1 MSGISSTT
9 KNRFKFLSLDEKVAI
24 SLSVINFAY
33 TRMPVE
39 KLALA
44 WTGGK
49 DSTLLLWLIRQ
60 YAEKYNSP
68 LPKIVFIDEGDT
80 FQEVKDFV
88 NQLSK
93 KWQFHYDIAKNNDV
107 LRQVKKIGDIVSVKK
122 LNDVN
127 KRALLDLGFDDDA
140 FPFEPES
147 LVGNHLMKTVAC
159 NMWLEQEIISGLFV
173 GVRWDEQK
181 DRSLD
186 TFIRKISS
194 PLHARIEPLLHFTE
208 RDVWELT
215 HAHNIPVVSLYS
227 KGYRSLGA
235 KSTTEKHSNLPA
247 WEQDFELSSERAGR
261 HQDKE
266 KIMKR
271 LRDLGYM

>member
-9 KNRFKFLSLDEKVAI
+9 KKKFEFLSLDEKVKV
-24 SLSVINFAY
+24 SLSVIDFAY
-33 TRMPVE
+33 KKLPADS
-39 KLALA
+39 LALA

-49 DSTLLLWLIRQ
+49 DSTLLLWLLRQ
-60 YAEKYNSP
+60 YAEKNNVA

-80 FQEVKDFV
+80 FKEVTDYAS
-88 NQLSK
+88 QLSK
-93 KWQFHYDIAKNNDV
+93 KWKFHYQIAKNTDV
-107 LRQVKKIGDIVSVKK
+107 LKQVKKVGDIVSVKK

-127 KRALLDLGFDDDA
+127 KQALLDLGFDRHS

-147 LVGNHLMKTVAC
+147 LVGNHLMKTVTC
-159 NMWLEQEIISGLFV
+159 NIWLRKENITGLFV

-181 DRSLD
+181 DRSKD
-186 TFIRKISS
+186 SFIRKIDV
-194 PLHARIEPLLHFTE
+194 PNHLRVEPILHFSE
-208 RDVWELT
+208 KEVWEVT
-215 HAHNIPVVSLYS
+215 HAQNIPVVSLYA

-235 KSTTEKHSNLPA
+235 RSTTGKLSAVPA
-247 WEQDFELSSERAGR
+247 WEQDLELSPERAGR